1 MEETKNGVP
10 MSEDECVITPP
21 HSMAEMQKR
30 IDRTGK
36 IVAIV
41 IIALSALLL
50 VMAFV
55 MLVLS
60 FMTHLAEN
68 PSKDLDVGTPSFLV
82 VLAIFLL
89 FFGSFFYQSLR
100 RNENFEA
107 RRNYEERIRFTKEF
121 AEVMT
126 YRKGEVIGKEKLY
139 YTDLFAVRQKKDLL
153 HIYITAAS
161 AHVVDLSKLPP
172 ADVATLHDYLRF

>member
-1 MEETKNGVP
+1 MEETKNAVP

-60 FMTHLAEN
+60 F
-68 PSKDLDVGTPSFLV
+68 GTPSFLI

-89 FFGSFFYQSLR
+89 FFGIFFYQSLR